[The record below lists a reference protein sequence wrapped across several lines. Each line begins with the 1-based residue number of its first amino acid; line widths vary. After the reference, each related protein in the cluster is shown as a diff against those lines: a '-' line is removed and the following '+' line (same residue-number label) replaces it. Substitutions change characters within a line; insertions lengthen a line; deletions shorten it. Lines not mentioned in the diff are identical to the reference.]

1 MRPCTYVFK
10 ADSKYTSFVL
20 VHARVLQQRKIDLNT
35 QHFEERLTFWAHG
48 FWKIHNEKS
57 CKRATHPLMVDV

>member
-1 MRPCTYVFK
+1 VFK

-35 QHFEERLTFWAHG
+35 TTF
-48 FWKIHNEKS
+48 
-57 CKRATHPLMVDV
+57 